1 MCISYMQV
9 LETSISVRINNC
21 KNIQP
26 PMYLQHIY
34 IQMKES
40 SSEPQMH
47 RFKPVYRQAQCFTD
61 LPQGNPG
68 KDIYIHAN
76 FALLFKNPPL

>member
-1 MCISYMQV
+1 MRMCISYMQV

-47 RFKPVYRQAQCFTD
+47 RFKPVYR
-61 LPQGNPG
+61 
-68 KDIYIHAN
+68 
-76 FALLFKNPPL
+76 